1 MCLDCLFW
9 CLDLVFGF
17 DCGFSGFGVG
27 DLFLVVCCVG
37 LGGSGVCVSG
47 WLISGLAAGFVFGI
61 SGSFVVVGISGLCGL
76 GFGFLGC
83 VGCTCGFCGGFSGIS
98 VALCWVLGLLVFVFE
113 RSTWCAWVAVGGY
126 S

>member
-1 MCLDCLFW
+1 MLCGVGWFW
-9 CLDLVFGF
+9 CLCFGLVDFWFG
-17 DCGFSGFGVG
+17 CR
-27 DLFLVVCCVG
+27 LR
-37 LGGSGVCVSG
+37 
-47 WLISGLAAGFVFGI
+47 FGI
-61 SGSFVVVGISGLCGL
+61 SGSFVVVGISGLGDL